1 MGSGERPGG
10 GGPGVSF
17 LVLMLT
23 TRCNLSCAY
32 CYAAGAA
39 RPGDM
44 PPALAQEALEG
55 FHRPG
60 RRLTVELAGGEPL
73 LRFELLAQLVR
84 SWASRP
90 EVRFAVQT
98 NALLLDRERLEL
110 LREFGVGLGISLD
123 GTPAVNN
130 LTRGGGRR
138 VFRALELVGRAG
150 LGVNLT
156 VVLTRHN
163 LERLPEFLL
172 ACAAQPA
179 VRVINLDLLR
189 PLGRGAG
196 SDLTPEPGQIQAVVP
211 RMLQVLGFIN
221 ARRWPPLKVREV
233 EQARRRR
240 GGGRRPYCLAAE
252 GRYAAVAPD
261 GRVFPC
267 ASLAGDPAW
276 SVGQVG
282 EKGLEASLAA
292 AVEDWGLPAA
302 CADCPLHAVCRGGC
316 PARRIAFSGGVGG
329 ICELE
334 CALRKAIN
342 QGMTS

>member
-1 MGSGERPGG
+1 MGGGERPGG

-32 CYAAGAA
+32 CYAAGGTL
-39 RPGDM
+39 GDM

-55 FHRPG
+55 FFRPG

-73 LRFELLAQLVR
+73 LRFELSQELVR
-84 SWASRP
+84 RWAGHP
-90 EVRFAVQT
+90 EVRFALQT
-98 NALLLDRERLEL
+98 NALLLDLPRLEF

-123 GTPAVNN
+123 GTPAVND

-138 VFRALELVGRAG
+138 VFQALELVGRAG

-196 SDLTPEPGQIQAVVP
+196 SDLAPEPGQIEAVVP

-240 GGGRRPYCLAAE
+240 GGGLRPYCLAAE

-261 GRVFPC
+261 GGVFPC
-267 ASLAGDPAW
+267 ASLAACPGQEVGRVGD
-276 SVGQVG
+276 G
-282 EKGLEASLAA
+282 GLEAALAA
-292 AVEDWGLPAA
+292 AVEDWGLPAE
-302 CADCPLHAVCRGGC
+302 CADCSLRAVCRGGC
-316 PARRIAFSGGVGG
+316 PARRIAFTGGAGGV
-329 ICELE
+329 CELE
-334 CALRKAIN
+334 CALRKAI
-342 QGMTS
+342 QRGMAS